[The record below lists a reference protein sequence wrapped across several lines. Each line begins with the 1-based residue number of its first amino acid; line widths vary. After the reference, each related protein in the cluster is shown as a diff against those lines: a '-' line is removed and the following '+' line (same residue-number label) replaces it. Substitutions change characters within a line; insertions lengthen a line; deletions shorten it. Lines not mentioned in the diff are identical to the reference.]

1 MAIYPQHLL
10 DHYKNPRNCG
20 MIRNPDFHAKE
31 NNIFC
36 GDSVEISGT
45 VKNKKI
51 ADIKFSG
58 RGCVVS
64 QAAASLITEFVK
76 GKSLTR
82 IERISI
88 DDIIKLLGVTLSPT
102 RKKCGELP
110 LIALKKGLG
119 ITK

>member
-1 MAIYPQHLL
+1 MNACPQHLL

-20 MIRNPDFHAKE
+20 MMPNPDFHAKE

-51 ADIKFSG
+51 ADIKFTG

-64 QAAASLITEFVK
+64 QAAASLLTDFIK
-76 GKSLTR
+76 GKSVKAVET
-82 IERISI
+82 ITA
-88 DDIIKLLGVTLSPT
+88 DDIVKLLGVTLSPT
-102 RKKCGELP
+102 RKKCGELS
-110 LIALKKGLG
+110 LIALKKGLD
-119 ITK
+119 IIK